1 MAIRE
6 ADDIQLGPWGTDGGV
21 RYDLA
26 VEDVSETE
34 ISSMENMRIN
44 SAGAVET
51 RLGTKSY
58 KDANNDGFTTTLTL

>member
-51 RLGTKSY
+51 TQIML
-58 KDANNDGFTTTLTL
+58 